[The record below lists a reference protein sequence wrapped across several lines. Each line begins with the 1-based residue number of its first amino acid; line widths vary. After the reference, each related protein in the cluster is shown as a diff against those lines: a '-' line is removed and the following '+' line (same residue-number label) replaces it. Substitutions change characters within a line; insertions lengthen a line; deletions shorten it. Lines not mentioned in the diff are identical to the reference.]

1 MIDMSATL
9 FVPRILALISAL
21 AVQVDA
27 GGEAPQFDSGTSL
40 LWMMFQTIFVLAFM
54 CALAYVALRVLP
66 RRAGGVSLSSMVQ
79 IVDRV
84 PLDQRKS
91 LYVVK
96 VAGQWLLIGSSEAG
110 LHLISEL
117 DPKVAEQEAELAV
130 RERPTWGGVSAKA
143 RAAFADRLA
152 DLMKKKR

>member
-1 MIDMSATL
+1 MSSM
-9 FVPRILALISAL
+9 ILALEIFVPSSAL
-21 AVQVDA
+21 LAQVDA
-27 GGEAPQFDSGTSL
+27 GGEPPQFDTGASL
-40 LWMMFQTIFVLAFM
+40 LWMMVQTIFVLAFM
-54 CALAYVALRVLP
+54 CGLAYVVLRVLP

-79 IVDRV
+79 VIDRV

-96 VAGQWLLIGSSEAG
+96 VAGQWLLIGSSETG
-110 LHLISEL
+110 VHLISEL

-143 RAAFADRLA
+143 RAAFADRLS